1 MEPGLRALLR
11 QGERAARLGKQQ
23 AAEEVYRS
31 AVEQFPDS
39 ARAWLG
45 LSQVVA
51 SDEERESALERA
63 RELDAE
69 LVHSFEQPP
78 EPEPE
83 APADASS
90 APPDLSAADTSGE
103 AEAEPAAGLVEAGA
117 AESAAPQEP
126 EAAAPE
132 EAEAATQL
140 TTCFYHPARETILRC
155 NRCEKPICARCAVNT
170 PVGYRCKSCINEQQ
184 ETFYSALWYDYA
196 VAAAVTLPLAAV
208 ASFLVL
214 SIGWMTIFVAPFAGS
229 LIAEGVRLATRRR
242 RGRWLPL
249 VVGLCIAAGS
259 LPAVGVWLI
268 GLVVEGLPARMGS
281 VGLGS
286 LVWQLVYLALAVSSA
301 YYRLK

>member
-1 MEPGLRALLR
+1 MIEPGLRALLR

-51 SDEERESALERA
+51 SEEERESALERA

-69 LVHSFEQPP
+69 LVDSFEQPA
-78 EPEPE
+78 EPEPDT
-83 APADASS
+83 PGDASV
-90 APPDLSAADTSGE
+90 ADSSDQ
-103 AEAEPAAGLVEAGA
+103 AEAEPAADQVEEVEAA
-117 AESAAPQEP
+117 VPAPREQ

-132 EAEAATQL
+132 EAESATQL
-140 TTCFYHPARETILRC
+140 TTCFYHPARETTLRC

>member
-1 MEPGLRALLR
+1 MIEPGLRALLR

-51 SDEERESALERA
+51 SEEERESALERA

-69 LVHSFEQPP
+69 LVDSFEQPA
-78 EPEPE
+78 EPEPDT
-83 APADASS
+83 PGDASV
-90 APPDLSAADTSGE
+90 ADSSDQ
-103 AEAEPAAGLVEAGA
+103 AEAEPAADQVEEVEAA
-117 AESAAPQEP
+117 VPAPREQ

-132 EAEAATQL
+132 EAESATQL
-140 TTCFYHPARETILRC
+140 TTCFYHPARETTLRC

-268 GLVVEGLPARMGS
+268 RLVVEGLPARMGS